1 MTAPTVRQA
10 KVPQA
15 KMLRL
20 MFMIRVLTQEPRT
33 VDYLAA
39 VLNINVRSAYRY
51 IKLIESLGYDLKTK
65 NTLAVGREYKKTYYI
80 DKCPCCG
87 KGK

>member
-1 MTAPTVRQA
+1 MTETARQP
-10 KVPQA
+10 KVPAA

-20 MFMIRVLTQEPRT
+20 MFMIRVLSQEPRT
-33 VDYLAA
+33 AQYLAS
-39 VLNINVRSAYRY
+39 VMNINVRTVYRY
-51 IKLIESLGYDLKTK
+51 IKLLEILSYDLKTK
-65 NTLAVGREYKKTYYI
+65 NTLTPGREYKKTYYI